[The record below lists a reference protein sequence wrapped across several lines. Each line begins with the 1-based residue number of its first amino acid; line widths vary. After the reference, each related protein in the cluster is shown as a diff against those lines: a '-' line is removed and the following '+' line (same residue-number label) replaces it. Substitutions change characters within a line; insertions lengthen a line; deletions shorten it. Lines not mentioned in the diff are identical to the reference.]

1 MTDAEMT
8 EAAAEQI
15 AGLNVGDAFLDP
27 STVRIRRTER
37 GMLSV
42 DIGADTYE
50 DVSVRRAFP
59 LQAADTLIGLFD
71 GDGEELGI
79 LERPEQLD
87 SDSRTALDEQ
97 LSITYFLPKIT
108 AVVNL
113 TEDFGVVQADVETT
127 SGARQIEIRG
137 IRSSIRVLTRH
148 RALIE
153 DAEGNRYELS
163 DYRTLPK
170 ITREILGL

>member
-1 MTDAEMT
+1 MT
-8 EAAAEQI
+8 EI
-15 AGLNVGDAFLDP
+15 AGLDVQDAFLDP
-27 STVRIRRTER
+27 AGLTVRRTER
-37 GMLSV
+37 GMLEV
-42 DIGADTYE
+42 QIAADGSAANRAGTWD

-59 LQAADTLIGLFD
+59 LQSADRFIALLD
-71 GDGEELGI
+71 SDGEELGI
-79 LERPEQLD
+79 VERPDQLD
-87 SDSRTALDEQ
+87 AGSRAALDEQ
-97 LSITYFLPKIT
+97 LAITYFLPKIT
-108 AVVNL
+108 AVLNV

-137 IRSSIRVLTRH
+137 IRSSIRVLSRH

-170 ITREILGL
+170 MTREILGL